1 MAGTAR
7 LWQEPSSSENL
18 LVLSQGIAT
27 LNGHLLRARRKTKM
41 EWLNTKRIWGGK
53 LFQIHTVAKRA
64 FNEIIWDK
72 CFDTQEKSVTHNK
85 IKKTHNKI

>member
-1 MAGTAR
+1 MRLGVGSGLLWWLRERGNCLASSYAAGRMRLSGVAALPMAGTAR

-41 EWLNTKRIWGGK
+41 E
-53 LFQIHTVAKRA
+53 
-64 FNEIIWDK
+64 
-72 CFDTQEKSVTHNK
+72 
-85 IKKTHNKI
+85 